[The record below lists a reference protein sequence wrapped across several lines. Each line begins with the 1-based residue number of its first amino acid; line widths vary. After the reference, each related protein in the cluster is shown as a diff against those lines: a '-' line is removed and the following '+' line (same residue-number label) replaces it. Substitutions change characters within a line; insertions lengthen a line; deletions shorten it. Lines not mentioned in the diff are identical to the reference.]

1 MTINGG
7 QPHRVGY
14 TDQDYRVVVDE
25 ERPGE
30 EPRVKRIGWMNVP
43 PSQGFL
49 DAMNQHP
56 CWSNARYELV
66 EDKAEEARIAAEQA
80 ASKGRTDR

>member
-14 TDQDYRVVVDE
+14 TDQDYRIVVDE
-25 ERPGE
+25 ERDGE
-30 EPRVKRIGWMNVP
+30 EPRVKRLGWMNIP
-43 PSQGFL
+43 PSRAFL

-56 CWSNARYELV
+56 CWSNARCERV
-66 EDKAEEARIAAEQA
+66 EDKAAEARIATEQSA
-80 ASKGRTDR
+80 NKGRADQ

>member
-25 ERPGE
+25 ERDGQ
-30 EPRVKRIGWMNVP
+30 EPRVKRLGWMNIP
-43 PSQGFL
+43 PSQAFL
-49 DAMNQHP
+49 NAMNQHP
-56 CWSNARYELV
+56 RWSNARCERV
-66 EDKAEEARIAAEQA
+66 EDKAAEARISAEQA
-80 ASKGRTDR
+80 ANKEGTDR

>member
-14 TDQDYRVVVDE
+14 TDQDFRVVVDE
-25 ERPGE
+25 ERPGQA
-30 EPRVKRIGWMNVP
+30 PRVKRIGWMNVP

-56 CWSNARYELV
+56 CWSNARCERV
-66 EDKAEEARIAAEQA
+66 EDKVAEARISAEQA
-80 ASKGRTDR
+80 ANMESTDR